1 MMKKLSDK
9 DLIETYITALMVDKI
24 AKDFI
29 VLLREELI
37 KRSLFSN
44 FKYLLLILI

>member
-9 DLIETYITALMVDKI
+9 DLIETYMTALMVDNI

-37 KRSLFSN
+37 KRSLPSN
-44 FKYLLLILI
+44 FGDY

>member
-9 DLIETYITALMVDKI
+9 NLIETYMAALIVDNI

-29 VLLREELI
+29 ELLREELI
-37 KRSLFSN
+37 KRNLLSN
-44 FKYLLLILI
+44 FGDC

>member
-1 MMKKLSDK
+1 MKKLSDK
-9 DLIETYITALMVDKI
+9 DLIETYKAALIVENM

-29 VLLREELI
+29 ELLREELI

-44 FKYLLLILI
+44 FGDY